1 MISSGGFPSK
11 QLRSEL
17 KVIPPFFHCL
27 SGALKHC
34 FPGAD
39 THPVVVNLEAFLFEG
54 LQGGR
59 TPAGGTDQSSIVRKA
74 LCAVSDKRGEIN
86 KPLESSLTIVLPRQ
100 SA

>member
-1 MISSGGFPSK
+1 VAFQANSYEEF
-11 QLRSEL
+11 LE
-17 KVIPPFFHCL
+17 VIPPSFHRL

-39 THPVVVNLEAFLFEG
+39 THSVVVNLEAFLFEG

-59 TPAGGTDQSSIVRKA
+59 TPAGGTDQSSIIRKA
-74 LCAVSDKRGEIN
+74 VCAVIDKRGEIN
-86 KPLESSLTIVLPRQ
+86 QSLESSLTSALPRQ